1 MVSPPTR
8 PKYIKR
14 IRITFENMLRSSVI
28 PRESPTVAMAEA
40 ASKEDSISVTPSAQV
55 MRKLAA
61 KNRPR
66 YNTRMAMAFLRIS

>member
-14 IRITFENMLRSSVI
+14 IRIIFEKRLKSSVI
-28 PRESPTVAMAEA
+28 PRERPTVAMAEA

-61 KNRPR
+61 RNRLR
-66 YNTRMAMAFLRIS
+66 YRTRMAMAFLRIS

>member
-14 IRITFENMLRSSVI
+14 IRIIFEKRLRSAVM
-28 PRESPTVAMAEA
+28 PRESPTVAIAEA

-55 MRKLAA
+55 IRKLAA
-61 KNRPR
+61 KNRLR
-66 YNTRMAMAFLRIS
+66 YNTRIAIAFLSIS